1 MKFFVPDWDDR
12 VDPGFDFLSDRPT
25 LGRDPY
31 RDDQYAHELMTK
43 PVYDG
48 ILVSLMALANGG
60 AKRARIDK
68 HGLRGYLRLPPQYAL
83 LGDCGAWGYI
93 REPEPTFTPAEAL
106 TLYEQLGVDHGVSV
120 DHLIVTEFEHEKQ
133 QRYDI
138 TLRNAEQFLK
148 LHRERSCTF
157 TPIGAVQ
164 GWDPESYVKAALAE
178 VAMGY
183 DYLGLGG
190 LARSNTA
197 TIRAVVEAVT
207 DAVPEHVRLHVFG
220 VARLTLLPLFI
231 ERKIASVDS
240 AAPLRQAWLSAND
253 NYYTLD
259 RTYAAIRVPVAS
271 EERPKA
277 TRSRMIREEAALT
290 DGQQLLLGLDEGLLG
305 AATVSLAELQ
315 ETEHR
320 ALAALRAYDRRDV
333 TLQQVMVAVMA
344 YDRLLGTR
352 AFARD
357 ATARERLY
365 RETLKDRPWK
375 KCRCAV
381 CQAIGIEVVIFR
393 RNDRNRRRGFH
404 NLHTVRDRIDR
415 LTEHSLVE
423 NAGPLGEQF
432 RDQLQM
438 VSA

>member
-31 RDDQYAHELMTK
+31 RDDRYAHELMPEK
-43 PVYDG
+43 VYDG
-48 ILVSLMALANGG
+48 ILVSLMALTNGG
-60 AKRARIDK
+60 AKRARIDQ
-68 HGLRGYLRLPPQYAL
+68 HGLRAHLRLPAQYEL

-148 LHRERSCTF
+148 LHRERSCQF

-197 TIRAVVEAVT
+197 TVRSVVEAVST
-207 DAVPEHVRLHVFG
+207 AVPDHVRLHVFG
-220 VARLTLLPLFI
+220 VARLPLLPLFI
-231 ERKIASVDS
+231 QRKIASVDS

-259 RTYAAIRVPVAS
+259 RTYAAIRIPVAS

-277 TRSRMIREEAALT
+277 SRSRTVRAAQAAAQAT
-290 DGQQLLLGLDEGLLG
+290 QLELGLDEGIVGAPEVTLG
-305 AATVSLAELQ
+305 ELQ
-315 ETEHR
+315 VAERE
-320 ALAALRAYDRRDV
+320 ALAALRSYDARLLPLAP
-333 TLQQVMVAVMA
+333 TLKAVMA
-344 YDRLLGTR
+344 YDRLLGAR
-352 AFARD
+352 AFATN
-357 ATARERLY
+357 AEVREGLY
-365 RETLKDRPWK
+365 RETLRDRPWT
-375 KCRCAV
+375 KCRCTI
-381 CQAIGIEVVIFR
+381 CTSIGVEVVIFR

-404 NLHTVRDRIDR
+404 NLQTVRERIAR
-415 LTEHSLVE
+415 LTPHMEAELTA
-423 NAGPLGEQF
+423 AGAPSTAVQF
-432 RDQLQM
+432 LQ
-438 VSA
+438 

>member
-1 MKFFVPDWDDR
+1 MKFYVPDWDDR

-31 RDDQYAHELMTK
+31 RDDRYAHELMSEK
-43 PVYDG
+43 VYDG
-48 ILVSLMALANGG
+48 ILVSLMALTSGG

-68 HGLRGYLRLPPQYAL
+68 HGLRGNLRLPTQYEL
-83 LGDCGAWGYI
+83 LGDCGAWGYL
-93 REPEPTFTPAEAL
+93 REIEPTFTPAEAL

-133 QRYDI
+133 RRYDI

-148 LHRERSCTF
+148 LHRERGCQF

-183 DYLGLGG
+183 KYLGLGG
-190 LARSNTA
+190 LARSNTV
-197 TIRAVVEAVT
+197 TVRAVVEAVT
-207 DAVPEHVRLHVFG
+207 DAVPDNVRLHVFG
-220 VARLTLLPLFI
+220 VARLALLPLFI

-259 RTYAAIRVPVAS
+259 RTYAAIRIPVAS

-277 TRSRMIREEAALT
+277 SRSKSVRAA
-290 DGQQLLLGLDEGLLG
+290 QAAAQARQLGLDLDEGLVG
-305 AATVSLAELQ
+305 TATASLADLQ
-315 ETEHR
+315 SAERE
-320 ALAALRAYDRRDV
+320 ALAALGAYSSEQLKMHP
-333 TLQQVMVAVMA
+333 TLKAVMA
-344 YDRLLGTR
+344 YDRLLGSR
-352 AFARD
+352 AFATD
-357 ATARERLY
+357 ATIREALY
-365 RETLKDRPWK
+365 RETLRDRPWT
-375 KCRCAV
+375 KCQCTV
-381 CQAIGIEVVIFR
+381 CTTIGIEVVIFR

-404 NLHTVRDRIDR
+404 NLWVVRQRIAAQK
-415 LTEHSLVE
+415 TFPIGV
-423 NAGPLGEQF
+423 N
-432 RDQLQM
+432 
-438 VSA
+438 